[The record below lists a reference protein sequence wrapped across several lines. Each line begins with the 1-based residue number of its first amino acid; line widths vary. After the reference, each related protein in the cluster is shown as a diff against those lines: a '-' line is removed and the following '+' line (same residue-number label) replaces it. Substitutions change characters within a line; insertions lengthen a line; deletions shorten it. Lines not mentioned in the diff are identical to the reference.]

1 MQATEI
7 RYLSA
12 SIYRIYDVDK
22 LTAQFAFL
30 RLIFR
35 SIYDRS
41 ESSLVERIQNFFF
54 LSQKFVKVNVIV
66 GARTNDECWVKQNSV
81 LVHDDD
87 LIPMRNVAVS
97 KESVLFRVSRAS
109 FHPAGTNKIAK
120 NYTFSEILDSFVFGR
135 MWTKL

>member
-66 GARTNDECWVKQNSV
+66 GARINDECLGETKFCSCTRRRSN
-81 LVHDDD
+81 
-87 LIPMRNVAVS
+87 
-97 KESVLFRVSRAS
+97 
-109 FHPAGTNKIAK
+109 TNA
-120 NYTFSEILDSFVFGR
+120 
-135 MWTKL
+135 